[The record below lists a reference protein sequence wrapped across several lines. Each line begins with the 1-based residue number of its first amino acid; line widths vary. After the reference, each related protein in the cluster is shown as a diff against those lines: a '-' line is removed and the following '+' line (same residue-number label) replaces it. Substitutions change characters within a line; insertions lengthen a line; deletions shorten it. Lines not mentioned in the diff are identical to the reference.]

1 MIVLTKLVNYAL
13 ITTTGLSR
21 SNSTL
26 MTEVQGIKTKTCNYN
41 MDPYPLDV
49 WGATGGK
56 NSEDI

>member
-1 MIVLTKLVNYAL
+1 
-13 ITTTGLSR
+13 
-21 SNSTL
+21 

-56 NSEDI
+56 NSEDIWDVRFFFDVMQLNSGF